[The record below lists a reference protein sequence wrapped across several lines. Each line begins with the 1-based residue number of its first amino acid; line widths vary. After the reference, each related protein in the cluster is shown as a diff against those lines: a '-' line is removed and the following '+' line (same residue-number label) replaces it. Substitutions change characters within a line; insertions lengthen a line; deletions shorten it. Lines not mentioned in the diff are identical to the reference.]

1 MNEAIFGFLGVLVGA
16 CISWIRE
23 ELKERRLR
31 KRHGMYLAARVVCVL
46 DEYVEKCVEVVGD
59 DGTIMGQAAVR
70 DESGQE
76 YYKPQVPLPE
86 APDYPDDV
94 DWKSINSNLMYRLL
108 ALPNTARETD
118 RYISAS
124 SEHAFPPD
132 YEEVFEARGKGY
144 ATLGLEALQ
153 LAKEL
158 RKTFKIPQENYVK
171 WNPDWN
177 PGNYFKKETKKVE
190 ERQASRAVSFAKMH
204 NDLQDRVGDKQ

>member
-1 MNEAIFGFLGVLVGA
+1 MNEAIFGFLGVLIGA
-16 CISWIRE
+16 CIPWVRE
-23 ELKERRLR
+23 EFNERRLR
-31 KRHGMYLAARVVCVL
+31 KRHAMYLAARVVCVL
-46 DEYVEKCVEVVGD
+46 DEYVEKCVEVVAD

-70 DESGQE
+70 DENGQE
-76 YYKPQVPLPE
+76 SYEPQVPLPD

-118 RYISAS
+118 RYISAC

-132 YEEVFEARGKGY
+132 YEDIFEARGTGY

-158 RKTFKIPQENYVK
+158 RKTIKMPQKNYGK
-171 WNPDWN
+171 WNPEWY
-177 PGNYFKKETKKVE
+177 PEKYFEVEISKVE
-190 ERQASRAVSFAKMH
+190 ERQASRAASPA
-204 NDLQDRVGDKQ
+204 DLLDRMEA